1 MEKDSN
7 KNRKIHKNVGKFK
20 SSIEQKAKYII
31 WKEENRLSRALTP
44 EEKAK
49 IRHKVAHDRRT
60 QLAVRIGSLALVGV
74 TAFSAG
80 KMLGEGSGKIEGVT
94 KEDSTIT
101 INADANKF
109 REEIKIPSQESNEGV
124 LYVGETPIGRE
135 DIEHIQNQLDIV
147 AQQEAQRAQIKED
160 IDNIKTKEDT
170 LEYMKRFY
178 IEQYAEKTGKQI
190 NNISITFS
198 NKDLNGN
205 SIEEI
210 EVKDGNGNIIDSL
223 SGTKD
228 IAGVLKGNYEAM
240 ESLENLREQYVNA
253 DGKDINEFLAKSGGV
268 KEQVYNSIIDAKGL
282 NEQVNQKVD
291 DGR

>member
-20 SSIEQKAKYII
+20 SSIEQKVKYEI
-31 WKEENRLSRALTP
+31 WKKENRLKRALTP
-44 EEKAK
+44 KEKAD
-49 IRHKVAHDRRT
+49 IRHKVAHDKRT
-60 QLAVRIGSLALVGV
+60 QFAVRIGSLALVGV
-74 TAFSAG
+74 AAFSAG
-80 KMLGEGSGKIEGVT
+80 KMLGEGSGRIEGVT
-94 KEDSTIT
+94 KEDNTIT
-101 INADANKF
+101 VNADANKF

-135 DIEHIQNQLDIV
+135 DIEHIQDQLNIV

-160 IDNIKTKEDT
+160 VYNIKTKEDA
-170 LEYMKRFY
+170 LEYMKKFY
-178 IEQYAEKTGKQI
+178 IEQYAEQTGSQI
-190 NNISITFS
+190 NNISITFY

-223 SGTKD
+223 SGNEN
-228 IAGVLKGNYEAM
+228 IAGVLKENYGAM
-240 ESLENLREQYVNA
+240 MSLENLRKEYVKA